1 MAPRKIKVVDV
12 INDTTELPCPSEDW
26 HEPTKQD
33 IKPTPLEQDIQPIE
47 DIQPTPLEQDI
58 QPIPTEQVAEDT
70 QPKPVSNIKTVELV
84 ECPDCGKNMTAKTLK
99 YSHAKNC
106 TVNKQPTKLEA
117 VQEQEQEQEQEQKQ
131 EEEEEEEETKIEEV
145 KPPPKLKRSVSV
157 KMEKT
162 VQPVK
167 KTINKV
173 KQDQPIPE
181 RVEITPTVTNLYGR
195 EHRNERVKQKTIKMN
210 TLFVN
215 AI

>member
-12 INDTTELPCPSEDW
+12 INDTNELPSGP
-26 HEPTKQD
+26 EPTKQD
-33 IKPTPLEQDIQPIE
+33 I
-47 DIQPTPLEQDI
+47 IQPTPLEQDI
-58 QPIPTEQVAEDT
+58 QTTIEDIQPIPEDIQPIPEDIQQTQTDEEGTT

-106 TVNKQPTKLEA
+106 TVNKQPTKQEEA
-117 VQEQEQEQEQEQKQ
+117 PSVQETTEQ
-131 EEEEEEEETKIEEV
+131 EEEEEETKTPLEQEV
-145 KPPPKLKRSVSV
+145 KPPPKLKRTVSV
-157 KMEKT
+157 KPDNT

-167 KTINKV
+167 KTISKA
-173 KQDQPIPE
+173 KPDQPIPE
-181 RVEITPTVTNLYGR
+181 KITPTITNIYGR
-195 EHRNERVKQKTIKMN
+195 EHRNERVKQKTNKMN

>member
-12 INDTTELPCPSEDW
+12 INDTTELPCLKDG

-47 DIQPTPLEQDI
+47 DIQHSCDI

-106 TVNKQPTKLEA
+106 TVNKQPTKPPS
-117 VQEQEQEQEQEQKQ
+117 VQQEEEEQ

-145 KPPPKLKRSVSV
+145 TKTPLEQEVKPPPKLKRTVSV
-157 KMEKT
+157 KPEKT

-167 KTINKV
+167 KTISKV
-173 KQDQPIPE
+173 KADQPIPE
-181 RVEITPTVTNLYGR
+181 TITPTITNIYGR
-195 EHRNERVKQKTIKMN
+195 EHRNERVKQKTNKMN